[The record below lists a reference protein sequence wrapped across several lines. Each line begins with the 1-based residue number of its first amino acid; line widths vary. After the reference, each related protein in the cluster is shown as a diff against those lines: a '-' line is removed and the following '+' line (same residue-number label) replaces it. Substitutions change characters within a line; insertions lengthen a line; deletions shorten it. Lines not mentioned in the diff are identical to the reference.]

1 MSEHQLSALLEAI
14 KSDAVLQGELKGAAD
29 LDTAVAIAQEA
40 GFDVGKE
47 DWLRYQAGQS
57 LELNDEE
64 LERVAGGEKDTEG
77 REPQAILTVALVDAN
92 KRSRQ
97 TQTPF
102 PYKPLRQ
109 QGLFCSSTKTR
120 SPKTMVSPATMGMIS
135 KEIGPA

>member
-77 REPQAILTVALVDAN
+77 REPP
-92 KRSRQ
+92 S
-97 TQTPF
+97 
-102 PYKPLRQ
+102 YSYCC
-109 QGLFCSSTKTR
+109 G
-120 SPKTMVSPATMGMIS
+120 
-135 KEIGPA
+135 